1 MANVNTFDQGSKI
14 LQNVDVSSMVTALAL
29 GIAEAQERLDTNSVS
44 QLIRLSESKVAGK
57 SLLELGF
64 QPAFYAFDY
73 ADISAQISLKM
84 AVKEE
89 VEVDFSLAV
98 DYKSNTTFDKDFFDQ
113 LKKNKNKSRSK
124 YSKTQKD
131 IALKAN
137 TSEDI
142 TVNEKS
148 FKVHKEEGSYSKVE
162 KSEEE
167 IRDAASELR
176 VESVIEDQNELT
188 QTTNANN
195 IFIRREDGF
204 IVIVEPKFNA
214 KVEALLKMESSYD
227 GNAKDIHLNAKNTP
241 DAFDKITSF
250 EQTLKNAATANDDA
264 NPGTTESV
272 TGINSAGIHKV
283 NGGSVNITPY
293 VFYFDWDK
301 HRMIDFTYSQDV
313 NSNSLTLA
321 DAELL
326 ALALKE
332 DDNLNITIKGFT
344 DGSGSSS
351 DANTKYN
358 EALGLKRANSFK
370 RELEKLAKKEF
381 GDDRIKTVTEG
392 ESLANGSSAKDPII
406 RKITVEFTNSNPSD
420 YLFFE
425 GGDVTTGANVPNASN
440 LPNDEFLDKKAV
452 TPAGTRPDITFT
464 YGGNAVVFTEGS
476 STELSESSLTQN
488 NHLLKEFFIEKFNGT
503 YYLLHEETKVNYFIH
518 SKENK
523 EIDVKVNNEASAEMD
538 KETTKVYVG
547 ETQNEFSKLKES
559 QKDFQGDRS
568 LAISGSLDVRYARQ
582 FNMSVEGNASVSAR
596 MISVPPPTALENYIQ
611 SLTNTNSN

>member
-1 MANVNTFDQGSKI
+1 MADVNTFDQGSKI

-73 ADISAQISLKM
+73 ADISASISLKM

-89 VEVDFSLAV
+89 VEVDFSLSV
-98 DYKSNTTFDKDFFDQ
+98 DYKNNTTFDKNFFDD
-113 LKKNKNKSRSK
+113 LKENKSNSLSQ

-131 IALKAN
+131 ISLEAK

-142 TVNEKS
+142 SINEKS

-162 KSEEE
+162 KAEEQM
-167 IRDAASELR
+167 RDAANELR
-176 VESVIEDQNELT
+176 VESVIDDKKELT

-195 IFIRREDGF
+195 IFIRREDGY

-214 KVEALLKMESSYD
+214 QAEALLKMESSYD
-227 GNAKDIHLNAKNTP
+227 GTARPIELNGKATP
-241 DAFDKITSF
+241 DKFDKITSF
-250 EQTLKNAATANDDA
+250 EQTLKNAAIGNDDG
-264 NPGTTESV
+264 NSGTSEIV
-272 TGINSAGIHKV
+272 TGINSAGVHKV
-283 NGGSVNITPY
+283 NGGNVAITPY

-301 HRMIDFTYSQDV
+301 HRMIDFTYSQGV
-313 NSNSLTLA
+313 NSNSLTMA

-344 DGSGSSS
+344 DGSGSTST
-351 DANTKYN
+351 ANTKYN
-358 EALGLKRANSFK
+358 EALGLKRAKAFK
-370 RELEKLAKKEF
+370 KELEKYARKEF
-381 GDDRIKTVTEG
+381 GDDRIKTATEG
-392 ESLANGSSAKDPII
+392 ENLANGSSAKDPVI
-406 RKITVEFTNSNPSD
+406 RKITIEITNSSPSD
-420 YLFFE
+420 YIFFR
-425 GGDVTTGANVPNASN
+425 GGNVSTAAKIPATSN
-440 LPNDEFLDKKAV
+440 LSNDEFLDKRAIT
-452 TPAGTRPDITFT
+452 TPSTRPDVTFT
-464 YGGNAVVFTEGS
+464 HGGTSVVFADGS
-476 STELSESSLTQN
+476 STELSESSLTQS
-488 NHLLKEFFIEKFNGT
+488 NHLLHKFFVEKFNGV
-503 YYLLHEETKVNYFIH
+503 YYLLHEETKINYFIH

-523 EIDVKVNNEASAEMD
+523 EVDVKVKNVSSSTMD
-538 KETTKVYVG
+538 KESTEIYVG
-547 ETQNEFSKLKES
+547 ETQNDLSKLKQSS
-559 QKDFQGDRS
+559 QDFTGDKS
-568 LAISGSLDVRYARQ
+568 VAISGSLDVRYARQ

-611 SLTNTNSN
+611 SLTNTTSN